1 MNQWMND
8 TGMGFEDEEKRQR
21 SRSKEQNQQIIQPLD
36 ILPEMWEKGKN
47 KQENAYPNLEEEIQ
61 CTYSVLL
68 GHKEF
73 SLGAEECWE
82 YGGEN
87 WITLGYKWIIGDY

>member
-1 MNQWMND
+1 MNQWIND

-61 CTYSVLL
+61 CTVCYWAIKSFHLEQKSV
-68 GHKEF
+68 G
-73 SLGAEECWE
+73 SMEEE
-82 YGGEN
+82 TG
-87 WITLGYKWIIGDY
+87 